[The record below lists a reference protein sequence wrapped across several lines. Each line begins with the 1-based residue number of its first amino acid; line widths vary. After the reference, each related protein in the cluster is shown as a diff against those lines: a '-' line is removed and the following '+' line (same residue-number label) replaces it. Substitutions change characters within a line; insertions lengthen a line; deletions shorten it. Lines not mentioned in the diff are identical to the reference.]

1 MGAKAVILVIA
12 AMASAGCSGGLK
24 RFAPPGFV
32 KYEDRA
38 KGQPVAPEI
47 AAHIE
52 EAKASSEGG
61 FPNLS
66 EQPAAAPA
74 GIAEPERTALGDE
87 LGAARAALLEAVEAD
102 RAAAAAERTHSL
114 EPQRDALDEALRE
127 DGAAAR
133 KERGL
138 PPAPPPIKD

>member
-1 MGAKAVILVIA
+1 MGAKAVILVLA
-12 AMASAGCSGGLK
+12 AVASTGCSGGLK

-38 KGQPVAPEI
+38 KGQPVAAPI
-47 AAHIE
+47 AARIE
-52 EAKASSEGG
+52 EAEATADGD

-66 EQPAAAPA
+66 EQPAAAPS
-74 GIAEPERTALGDE
+74 GIAAPERTALGDE
-87 LGAARAALLEAVEAD
+87 LDAARKDLLDAVEAD
-102 RAAAAAERTHSL
+102 RASASAERTESI
-114 EPQRDALDEALRE
+114 EPKREALGE
-127 DGAAAR
+127 ALQKDDAAAR

>member
-1 MGAKAVILVIA
+1 VGAKAVILILA
-12 AMASAGCSGGLK
+12 ALAATGCSGGLK

-38 KGQPVAPEI
+38 KGQPVAAPI
-47 AAHIE
+47 AARIE
-52 EAKASSEGG
+52 EAQATADGD

-66 EQPAAAPA
+66 AQPAAAPS
-74 GIAEPERTALGDE
+74 GIAAPERTALGDE
-87 LGAARAALLEAVEAD
+87 LDAARESLLEAVESD
-102 RAAAAAERTHSL
+102 RAAAASERTHSI
-114 EPQRDALDEALRE
+114 EPEREALDDALRE
-127 DGAAAR
+127 DDAAAR